1 MAKNKNRK
9 QAGPQNRAQQNERAQ
24 ERAQR
29 PSAEE
34 QDSSLAGVAGGPADD
49 VHQPKKR
56 KSFGHN

>member
-9 QAGPQNRAQQNERAQ
+9 QSGPQNRAPQNEHGQ

-29 PSAEE
+29 PAEDHE
-34 QDSSLAGVAGGPADD
+34 SSMAHVPGSPSDAAR
-49 VHQPKKR
+49 KKQ

>member
-9 QAGPQNRAQQNERAQ
+9 QAGPQNRAPQNKNEHAQ

-34 QDSSLAGVAGGPADD
+34 HESSMAHVQGSPSD
-49 VHQPKKR
+49 VGRKKQ

>member
-9 QAGPQNRAQQNERAQ
+9 QAGPQNRAQQSEHAQ

-34 QDSSLAGVAGGPADD
+34 QESPMAGVAGSPADAAR
-49 VHQPKKR
+49 KKH